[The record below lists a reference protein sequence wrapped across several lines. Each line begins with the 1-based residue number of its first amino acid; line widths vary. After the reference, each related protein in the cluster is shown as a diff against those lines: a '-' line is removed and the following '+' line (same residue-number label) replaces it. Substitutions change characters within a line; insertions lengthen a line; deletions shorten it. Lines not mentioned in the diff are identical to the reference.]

1 MAVTWDEVVDFAC
14 ALPEVTE
21 STSYGT
27 PALKVAGRLL
37 TRLRTPPDDGDGGDG
52 GDGGGSGGA
61 ELMLRCTPHDKA
73 ALVGGDDPAFRTTS
87 HYDGHDSVLVD
98 LARVDRDELF
108 ELVDSGWYVVAPPAV
123 RARRD
128 A

>member
-1 MAVTWDEVVDFAC
+1 MAVTWDEVVHFAC
-14 ALPEVTE
+14 TLPDVAA

-27 PALKVAGRLL
+27 PALKVDGRLL
-37 TRLRTPPDDGDGGDG
+37 TRLRTSPADGGAG
-52 GDGGGSGGA
+52 
-61 ELMLRCTPHDKA
+61 EVVLRCSLDDKA
-73 ALVGGDDPAFRTTS
+73 ALVDGDDPAFSTTS
-87 HYDGHDSVLVD
+87 HYDGHGSVLVD
-98 LARVDRDELF
+98 LGRVDRDELF